1 MSIRNRRSPAVA
13 GVFYPSKKD
22 ELYDILGLSFKDERF
37 GPGEIPPDK
46 SQSDTKKIFG
56 IVSPHAG
63 YIYSGAVAANAYYKI
78 STNRF
83 DSVIMIGPN
92 HYGIGPGLATVKN
105 GEWETPL
112 GLVGIDSDLANRI
125 SEDAEILDFD
135 ELAHSRDHCLEVQLP
150 FLQYTKTTQFKIA
163 PIIMIMQDIETA
175 LKLGNSIAR
184 VTRTRTNEV
193 MLIASSDFTHY
204 ESNEDAHRKDSE
216 LIDSIL
222 SLDVSKFYDTLER
235 LNVTACGF
243 GAIAAVMISV
253 KALGA
258 TRGQLLKYATSGDVR
273 GDTTSVVGYAS
284 IIFT

>member
-1 MSIRNRRSPAVA
+1 VSNRNRRSPAVA

-22 ELYDILGLSFKDERF
+22 ELYHLLELSFKDKRF

-46 SQSDTKKIFG
+46 SQSSTKKIFG

-63 YIYSGAVAANAYYKI
+63 YIYSGSVAANAYYKI

-83 DSVIMIGPN
+83 NSVIMIGPN
-92 HYGIGPGLATVKN
+92 HYGIGPGLATLKD

-112 GLVGIDSDLANRI
+112 GFVGVDSDLANGI
-125 SEDAEILDFD
+125 SEDVEALDFD

-150 FLQYTKTTQFKIA
+150 FLQYIKTTQFKIT

-184 VTRTRTNEV
+184 VTRTRNNEV
-193 MLIASSDFTHY
+193 VLIASSDFTHY
-204 ESNEDAHRKDSE
+204 ESNEDAHRKDSQ

-222 SLDVSKFYDTLER
+222 SLDISAFYDTLER

-243 GAIAAVMISV
+243 GAIAAVMTAV

-258 TRGQLLKYATSGDVR
+258 TRGRLLKYATSGDVR
-273 GDTTSVVGYAS
+273 GDKTSVVGYAS
-284 IIFT
+284 IIFI